1 MTDSTVGGFC
11 HTLAA
16 GGDRVTLF
24 LGFDESIG
32 SAGEFRFE
40 IRSEFKK
47 SKLSLVTIHDWN
59 GNS

>member
-40 IRSEFKK
+40 ICSEFKK
-47 SKLSLVTIHDWN
+47 IEAFLVDD
-59 GNS
+59 S